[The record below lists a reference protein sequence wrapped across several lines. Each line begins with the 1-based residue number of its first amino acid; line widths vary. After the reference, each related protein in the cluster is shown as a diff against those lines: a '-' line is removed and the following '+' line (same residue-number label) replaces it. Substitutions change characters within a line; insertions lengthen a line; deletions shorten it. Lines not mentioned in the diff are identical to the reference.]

1 MRSSTSAK
9 CGSSRSSQFPRAT
22 HRAGGA
28 RGRVRERPHLL
39 VREPRTGRAGVGHA
53 IRRERGAAR
62 GPHPPDGP
70 RPPGARAL
78 RRVARGGGARR
89 SRQLAPDRRAGR
101 AADRRAAAEHA
112 RARRL
117 RASALRRRGYPHRRR
132 PGAAPR
138 ARGRPRAEP
147 AERGRPG
154 RPGVLARHRAH
165 PRVRRVAPRAAVRGC
180 DRRGLRFARRP
191 ARAPR
196 PPGRRAGHDDP
207 ADHRALRALVHD
219 RGARRGLHPQ
229 GDVQGPPPA
238 DGHHPACAPERAHP
252 GGERDRRP
260 RPAPARRDGG
270 DGGGLRLARDG
281 AVGARGGAGAR
292 LPARHRPHRRRRG
305 DRGRREPRRR
315 PRVHADRPA
324 DPPDVSRLG
333 VAALAILVAV
343 AALALAGPFLW
354 TIPPEATD
362 PAHGLAGLSAAPPP
376 GTDEL
381 GRDVLSRLL
390 HGSRVTPLVGVAA
403 MLAALLIGVVVRAIA
418 GYRGGWLDAVL
429 MRFTDA
435 MLAVPAFFFILVVI
449 TVSGTG
455 LATLVLVIGGL
466 SWMPVARVVYGETLR
481 WKTAEFVIA
490 AASLGVPA
498 PRLLARHILPQA
510 IPSLV
515 VSATLGVAFAIL
527 TESALSYLGLGVQPP
542 LPSWG
547 NMLQRAQQY
556 VFTAPALAI
565 YPGLAIT
572 VVVLA
577 FNFLGDGLRDAL
589 DPQRRR

>member
-1 MRSSTSAK
+1 MRSSTSAN
-9 CGSSRSSQFPRAT
+9 GGWPRSSQFPRAT

-39 VREPRTGRAGVGHA
+39 LREPRARRAGVGHA
-53 IRRERGAAR
+53 IRRERRATR
-62 GPHPPDGP
+62 GPHPPDGA

-78 RRVARGGGARR
+78 RRVARRGRARR

-101 AADRRAAAEHA
+101 AAD
-112 RARRL
+112 
-117 RASALRRRGYPHRRR
+117 
-132 PGAAPR
+132 
-138 ARGRPRAEP
+138 
-147 AERGRPG
+147 
-154 RPGVLARHRAH
+154 
-165 PRVRRVAPRAAVRGC
+165 
-180 DRRGLRFARRP
+180 
-191 ARAPR
+191 
-196 PPGRRAGHDDP
+196 
-207 ADHRALRALVHD
+207 
-219 RGARRGLHPQ
+219 
-229 GDVQGPPPA
+229 
-238 DGHHPACAPERAHP
+238 GHHAARSPERAHP

-281 AVGARGGAGAR
+281 TVGARGGAGAR

-305 DRGRREPRRR
+305 DRRRREPRRR

-324 DPPDVSRLG
+324 DPPHVSRLG

-343 AALALAGPFLW
+343 GALALAGPFIW

-362 PAHGLAGLSAAPPP
+362 PAHGLAGLSAAHPP

-390 HGSRVTPLVGVAA
+390 HGSRVTLLVGVAA
-403 MLAALLIGVVVRAIA
+403 MLAALSIGVVVGAIA
-418 GYRGGWLDAVL
+418 GYSGGWLDAVL

-490 AASLGVPA
+490 ATSLGVPA
-498 PRLLARHILPQA
+498 RRLLASHILPQA

-542 LPSWG
+542 IPAWG
-547 NMLQRAQQY
+547 NLLQPAAQ
-556 VFTAPALAI
+556 A
-565 YPGLAIT
+565 
-572 VVVLA
+572 
-577 FNFLGDGLRDAL
+577 
-589 DPQRRR
+589 